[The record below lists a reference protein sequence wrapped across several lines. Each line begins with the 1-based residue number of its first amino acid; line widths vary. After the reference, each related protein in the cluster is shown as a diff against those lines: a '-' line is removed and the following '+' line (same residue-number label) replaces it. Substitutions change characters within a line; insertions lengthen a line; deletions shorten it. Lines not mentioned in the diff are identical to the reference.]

1 MGMYVMKKI
10 ISILITLSVMT
21 VLFAGCGTQNKSS
34 STSSSETTL
43 EKVKKAKK
51 IVVAVDDTYPP
62 MEFRDENN
70 KLVGMDIDMGNAL
83 AKKMGIEIQFVSTSW
98 DGIFMGLKSKKYDAV
113 ISSVSMT
120 DERKKSMTFF
130 GPYIHGGQVISVKT
144 GNTTIK
150 SSDDLK
156 DKIVGVQIS
165 TTGEDVAKKI
175 PGIKQIKTYD
185 KITDAY
191 NDLIIGRTDAVIV
204 DNVVANYYK
213 QKKSGFDVLSEDLTD
228 EPFGIAFRKED
239 TDLKAEFEKAYKEI
253 KADGT
258 MTKISE
264 KWFGSDIS
272 Q

>member
-1 MGMYVMKKI
+1 MKKI

-120 DERKKSMTFF
+120 DERKKINDIFLDHTFM
-130 GPYIHGGQVISVKT
+130 
-144 GNTTIK
+144 
-150 SSDDLK
+150 
-156 DKIVGVQIS
+156 
-165 TTGEDVAKKI
+165 VA
-175 PGIKQIKTYD
+175 
-185 KITDAY
+185 
-191 NDLIIGRTDAVIV
+191 R
-204 DNVVANYYK
+204 
-213 QKKSGFDVLSEDLTD
+213 
-228 EPFGIAFRKED
+228 
-239 TDLKAEFEKAYKEI
+239 
-253 KADGT
+253 
-258 MTKISE
+258 
-264 KWFGSDIS
+264 
-272 Q
+272 